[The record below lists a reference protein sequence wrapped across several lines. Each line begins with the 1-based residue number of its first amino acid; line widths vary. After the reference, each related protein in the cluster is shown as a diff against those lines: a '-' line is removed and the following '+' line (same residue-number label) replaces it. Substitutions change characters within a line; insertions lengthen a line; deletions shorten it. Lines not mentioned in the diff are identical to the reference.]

1 MSVRY
6 LLACNVLAGLAV
18 FAGPRTHA
26 EDALDAVTV
35 TANRLEEEL
44 PQELAKSGTRVDVVT
59 AAQIKNAGSVDV
71 ATALQMLAP
80 GLYVSPKNGPFDYVS
95 ASFQGSRT
103 GDILWLVDGIRINNR
118 LYNGTTPLDTLP
130 ASIVDRIEI
139 IEGGQA
145 LFYGTQAVAGA
156 VNIVTKQFSDQPDGS
171 LSVAADTIH
180 DRHFDG
186 YVRDAVGNN
195 QFVIYGSDDK
205 SSGYQPFRS
214 ADYQPSATD
223 RRRDY
228 EVLTV
233 GAKYA
238 YNFSDQIRLS
248 IAEQHTDGRL
258 DFALPELTN
267 TAFND
272 RNEDLVTAKLDLA
285 ISDRIQWFLK
295 TYYHNWRSHYTEF
308 DNTIP
313 PSSTVDV
320 IEDHGPWGYRDYGAN
335 LLAKLKF
342 GKYLEYFVGFDSQNY
357 SGSDAVL
364 VISQHTESTKAA
376 FAQIRTTSG
385 LIDNLKLAVG
395 LRYSDPSV
403 GPSDTVWNVSAQY
416 DINQSL
422 FIHGQA
428 GTAFRLPT
436 AEELFAN
443 DPEDERGNPDLK
455 PETSTNVNLSIGG
468 LGNIGPAHGKW
479 EVIGFYRNVKNL
491 IGFTSFDAATDQ
503 AVFGNVPGTVG
514 VRGAELS
521 LDTQWGESLSAFA
534 NYTYNHS
541 IDPTT
546 QVQVANIPKSLFKAG
561 VDYHPFSQPWGAT
574 LTVNQFGRT
583 YQTGLWDGTEAF
595 GDTTIVNLSGRV
607 FLDPKQRQRIDL
619 SVQNLFNRVYASGLG
634 SASRDSDGSS
644 YTYWNL
650 GVPRNLRVSYT
661 YAFR

>member
-1 MSVRY
+1 MFCRSAQGCA
-6 LLACNVLAGLAV
+6 LAAIGLFLGHA
-18 FAGPRTHA
+18 TLA
-26 EDALDAVTV
+26 EDALELVTV

-44 PQELAKSGTRVDVVT
+44 PQELAKSGTRVDVIS
-59 AAQIKNAGSVDV
+59 AAQIKNQGSVDV

-80 GLYVSPKNGPFDYVS
+80 GLYVNPKNGPFDYVN

-139 IEGGQA
+139 LEGGQA
-145 LFYGTQAVAGA
+145 LFYGTQAVAGV
-156 VNIVTKQFSDQPDGS
+156 VNIVTKQFADQPDGS

-186 YVRDAVGNN
+186 YVRDAIGEN

-205 SSGYQPFRS
+205 SSGFQPFRS
-214 ADYQPSATD
+214 SDYQPSGTD

-228 EVLTV
+228 EVLTL

-238 YNFSDQIRLS
+238 YNFTEQIRLS

-258 DFALPELTN
+258 DFALPELSN

-272 RNEDLVTAKLDLA
+272 RNEDLLTAKLDVEM
-285 ISDRIQWFLK
+285 SDRVQLFLK

-313 PSSTVDV
+313 PGGTLDV
-320 IEDHGPWGYRDYGAN
+320 IEDHGPWGFRDYGAN
-335 LLAKLKF
+335 ILAKLKL
-342 GKYLEYFVGFDSQNY
+342 GKYLEYLVGFDSQNY

-364 VISQHTESTKAA
+364 VISQHTESTQAA
-376 FAQIRTTSG
+376 FAQVRTTSEWVE
-385 LIDNLKLAVG
+385 NLKLAVG

-403 GPSDTVWNVSAQY
+403 GPSDTIWNVSAQY
-416 DINQSL
+416 DISPSL

-443 DPEDERGNPDLK
+443 DPEDERGNPNLK
-455 PETSTNVNLSIGG
+455 PETSTNANLSIGG
-468 LGNIGPAHGKW
+468 VLALGPTQNKW

-491 IGFTSFDAATDQ
+491 IDFASFDAGTDQ
-503 AVFGNVPGTVG
+503 AVFGNVAGTVG

-521 LDTQWGESLSAFA
+521 LDSRMSDVVSLFA

-541 IDPTT
+541 IDPGT
-546 QVQVANIPKSLFKAG
+546 QVQVANIPQSLLKAG
-561 VDYHPFSQPWGAT
+561 VDYHPVTQPWGGT
-574 LTVNQFGRT
+574 LTVNRFGRT

-595 GDTTIVNLSGRV
+595 GEATIVNLSGRV
-607 FLDPKQRQRIDL
+607 FLDAKQRQRIDL
-619 SVQNLFNRVYASGLG
+619 SLQNLFNREYATGLG
-634 SASRDSDGSS
+634 TAFRDSDGSP